1 MTRIIYFPYF
11 DANKL
16 PIIPHFY
23 FQKSTRRM
31 YIRTFTQIS
40 TFFLLFVLMTACK
53 SDLVRPS
60 EAMSLPAKTEN
71 GFQVVV
77 EIPAGTN
84 HKVEYDK
91 INKDFAVDQL
101 NGKDRIIDFLPY
113 PGNYGFIPST
123 FMDPE
128 QGGDGDA
135 LDVLVIAESMP
146 TGTLVECIPVAV
158 LLLEDR
164 GEIDSKI
171 IAVPLDPALR
181 VMKADDFQSFFLNY
195 DAARYIIEQWFL
207 HYKGFGV
214 MKIKRWEDDNY
225 AWGEINRWL
234 TAH

>member
-1 MTRIIYFPYF
+1 MRNI
-11 DANKL
+11 
-16 PIIPHFY
+16 
-23 FQKSTRRM
+23 
-31 YIRTFTQIS
+31 
-40 TFFLLFVLMTACK
+40 LLLLGLIVFVASCK

-60 EAMSLPAKTEN
+60 EAMSLPAKTQD

-91 INKDFAVDQL
+91 VSKSFKVDQI
-101 NGKDRIIDFLPY
+101 NGADRVIDFLPY

-128 QGGDGDA
+128 KGGDGDA
-135 LDVLVIAESMP
+135 LDVLVISESVP
-146 TGTLVECIPVAV
+146 TGTLLECLPVAV

-171 IAVPLDPALR
+171 IAVPLDPTKR
-181 VMKADDFQSFFLNY
+181 VIEADDFQSFFLRY

-207 HYKGFGV
+207 NYKGFGS
-214 MKIKRWEDDNY
+214 MQIKRWEDDNY
-225 AWGEINRWL
+225 AWGEINRWIVEK
-234 TAH
+234 